1 MALII
6 QQQPSTDLRI
16 RPGHGDVIFI
26 VGGGTLTNTFR
37 HKYVAQIYMN
47 DVEGDTT
54 PYGQQNIVA
63 TLKAPANAKGFAVF
77 NIANI
82 LSDNCSTDTLGIPN
96 TLVPG
101 KPEFESKFNGVGF
114 STKQHSIHQIDSFA
128 GNRKNFRRFFVQFR
142 EEFATSA
149 TGNVAITG
157 QINSEIFS
165 VTNAVEQLEDGFES
179 FDWLSYIPNGTS
191 KKFLSTMPSTI
202 DRKWRKS
209 DFGLV
214 AFFQGKFDLSDN
226 TKHSGLVFITFKLYD
241 SSNSLLATI
250 NHTLFSNTIGGTS
263 GQSNVSLDYHDALH
277 SYNTVP
283 ALFYAGVGFNNIEI
297 KNGTQ
302 SADTSYYTI
311 QGTGILGTVMTETI
325 TVRLT
330 DDDCK
335 GFETIRLAYV
345 NSLGT
350 WDYYN
355 FYKKSTKTTQLKKTY
370 YKSNYGDYQ
379 GRSYDQISAQGG
391 KRALQTVAEEMIEA
405 NTDYIT
411 EAEATALKE
420 LFISPQVYMQVG
432 TGTSVQFV
440 PVCVEEK
447 EYIKQTSANDMLMQY
462 VIQIKKGHNTRV
474 QTL

>member
-1 MALII
+1 MAVYYTI
-6 QQQPSTDLRI
+6 
-16 RPGHGDVIFI
+16 PGTNILGDVI
-26 VGGGTLTNTFR
+26 
-37 HKYVAQIYMN
+37 
-47 DVEGDTT
+47 
-54 PYGQQNIVA
+54 
-63 TLKAPANAKGFAVF
+63 
-77 NIANI
+77 
-82 LSDNCSTDTLGIPN
+82 
-96 TLVPG
+96 
-101 KPEFESKFNGVGF
+101 
-114 STKQHSIHQIDSFA
+114 
-128 GNRKNFRRFFVQFR
+128 
-142 EEFATSA
+142 
-149 TGNVAITG
+149 
-157 QINSEIFS
+157 
-165 VTNAVEQLEDGFES
+165 
-179 FDWLSYIPNGTS
+179 
-191 KKFLSTMPSTI
+191 
-202 DRKWRKS
+202 
-209 DFGLV
+209 
-214 AFFQGKFDLSDN
+214 
-226 TKHSGLVFITFKLYD
+226 
-241 SSNSLLATI
+241 
-250 NHTLFSNTIGGTS
+250 
-263 GQSNVSLDYHDALH
+263 
-277 SYNTVP
+277 
-283 ALFYAGVGFNNIEI
+283 
-297 KNGTQ
+297 
-302 SADTSYYTI
+302 
-311 QGTGILGTVMTETI
+311 TETN

-432 TGTSVQFV
+432 TATSVQFV